1 MDLPRAS
8 LVRSYT
14 LEILVLKISFALVLC
29 VTSLSATAAFA
40 EGDAAAGEGLFKKRC
55 QSCHAVGENA
65 KRKSGPVLNG
75 VVDAAAG
82 SAEGFRYSKALMEQA
97 EAGLVWDE
105 ASLDA
110 FLEKPKGFL
119 PKTKM
124 SFAGLKSEQDRADI
138 IAYLAQ
144 F

>member
-1 MDLPRAS
+1 MLRRTFSIMFYVTA
-8 LVRSYT
+8 L
-14 LEILVLKISFALVLC
+14 FA
-29 VTSLSATAAFA
+29 TNAYA
-40 EGDAAAGEGLFKKRC
+40 EGDAASGEGVFKKRC
-55 QSCHAVGENA
+55 QSCHAVGDNP
-65 KRKSGPVLNG
+65 KRKSGPALNG
-75 VVDAAAG
+75 IVNAAAG
-82 SAEGFRYSKALMEQA
+82 SVEGFKYSKALMEQA

-124 SFAGLKSEQDRADI
+124 SFTGLRSEQDRSDI